1 MDNNMFNGIAEIS
14 NKAKFVFRSTR
25 SFKLTTIDQQY

>member
-14 NKAKFVFRSTR
+14 NQAKFIFRSTR
-25 SFKLTTIDQQY
+25 FLKLNQQY